1 MDRVSTD
8 GWNAWGVALGMRVN
22 FLSELDGELV
32 GAQIPEKSPI
42 AYPCKSS
49 SSIDGDHIRS
59 VCQACQNS

>member
-8 GWNAWGVALGMRVN
+8 GWNAKNLASDMKIAWGVALGMRVN

-42 AYPCKSS
+42 AYPCKS
-49 SSIDGDHIRS
+49 
-59 VCQACQNS
+59 